1 MVGSREKNGT
11 RQTPDV
17 WTASIGHRA
26 CGHLR
31 TVASHPMTSS
41 RTRDPAYRPDLEGL
55 RGVAILLVLLC
66 HVRIPGADA
75 GFVGVDVF
83 FVLSGFLITGLL
95 VDEHERTGRI
105 GLGPFYARRARRIL
119 PAAVL
124 VLAATLLAAPLVL
137 SPLDLRRIADDGLA
151 ASLSLANI
159 RYAAD
164 ATDYFAPVDASP
176 MLHFW
181 SLAVEEQFYLL
192 WPILLL
198 TVARIGR
205 PRLAMAT
212 LATVVVAG
220 SFVLAFTL
228 TDTSGAWAYFSL
240 PTRAWQLAAGG
251 MLALGAPL
259 LGRVPNAVAA
269 AVGWLGASLLGAS
282 LVVIGPATAYPGLA
296 SLLPT
301 MGTVALIASGG
312 VVGSPGW
319 ILLARAPLRWLGRIS
334 YSLYLWHWPILVL
347 GPVALG
353 LGLASDEGGGDD
365 LAIRVGLAF
374 LAVAIAAV
382 TWRLVEEPFRRGR
395 LTLWARA
402 RGVALAGGTALI
414 LVLGSTAIGVVGDRE
429 VAAAAALDADAAS
442 TDEFSPTA
450 VLDDPVAVPSS
461 APQAEPQSP
470 STPGRRAV
478 PAPSPTTSIQPS
490 AAPRPKPRIDGA
502 LPPDLT
508 PSLARARQDTDTLR
522 ADGCG
527 LSLAGSK
534 PPACVY
540 GDPGG
545 AITVALVGDSHAA
558 HWFPAIDL
566 LARQRGWRLVPLTKF
581 SCVFV
586 DMRIWSPRLKREYTE
601 CEAWRERVVDRLV
614 ALRPDLVIVASAQ
627 ELPVVADSDD
637 DPELQGAAVARLI
650 RRIPGA
656 VAIIADTPRSD
667 HDVPACLA
675 RHPEAIER
683 CTTTRSAAFGPRYR
697 IREAKAARLSGATL
711 VDLSAVTCPTDPC
724 PPVIG
729 SMLVYRDHHH
739 LTAAFVRSLVDEL
752 GAALPVVGDGSPR
765 HEDAEDRVRRVS
777 TLPE

>member
-1 MVGSREKNGT
+1 M
-11 RQTPDV
+11 
-17 WTASIGHRA
+17 
-26 CGHLR
+26 
-31 TVASHPMTSS
+31 
-41 RTRDPAYRPDLEGL
+41 
-55 RGVAILLVLLC
+55 
-66 HVRIPGADA
+66 PGADA

-95 VDEHERTGRI
+95 VNERERTGRI
-105 GLGPFYARRARRIL
+105 GLRRVLCAPGPTHPSRCGRSCS
-119 PAAVL
+119 PT
-124 VLAATLLAAPLVL
+124 TLLAAPFVL
-137 SPLDLRRIADDGLA
+137 SPLDLRRIADDGMA
-151 ASLSLANI
+151 ASLSLANM
-159 RYAAD
+159 RFAVE

-205 PRLAMAT
+205 PRLAMAA
-212 LATVVVAG
+212 LATAVLAG
-220 SFVLAFTL
+220 SFVLSVML

-240 PTRAWQLAAGG
+240 PTRAWQLTAGG
-251 MLALGAPL
+251 LLALGAPL
-259 LGRVPNAVAA
+259 LSRAPHAVAA
-269 AVGWLGASLLGAS
+269 AVGWLGAALLGAS
-282 LVVIGPATAYPGLA
+282 LVAIGPTTAYPGLA

-301 MGTVALIASGG
+301 IGAVALIASGG
-312 VVGSPGW
+312 VVGSPGA
-319 ILLARAPLRWLGRIS
+319 IVFARAPLRWLGRIS

-353 LGLASDEGGGDD
+353 LGVGAEGGTDDD
-365 LAIRVGLAF
+365 LAIRVALAL
-374 LAVAIAAV
+374 LAVATAAV

-395 LTLWARA
+395 LVPGGRV
-402 RGVALAGGTALI
+402 RSVAVAGATALI
-414 LVLGSTAIGVVGDRE
+414 LVLGSTALGVVGDRE
-429 VAAAAALDADAAS
+429 VAAAAALDVDALS
-442 TDEFSPTA
+442 TDESLRRRCSTIRRDA
-450 VLDDPVAVPSS
+450 VERPASR
-461 APQAEPQSP
+461 ATQP
-470 STPGRRAV
+470 STPGRTAV
-478 PAPSPTTSIQPS
+478 PAPSPTASMQPS

-502 LPPDLT
+502 LPRDLT

-534 PPACVY
+534 PPDCVY
-540 GDPGG
+540 GDPAG
-545 AITVALVGDSHAA
+545 ATTVALVGDSHAA
-558 HWFPAIDL
+558 HWFPAIEL
-566 LARQRGWRLVPLTKF
+566 LARQHGWRLVPFMKF

-627 ELPVVADSDD
+627 ELPVVLASDD
-637 DPELQGAAVARLI
+637 DPKLQGAAVARLI
-650 RRIPGA
+650 KRIPGV
-656 VAIIADTPRSD
+656 VAIMVDTPRSD

-675 RHPEAIER
+675 KHPRAIER
-683 CTTTRSAAFGPRYR
+683 CTTTRSAAFGARYR
-697 IREAKAARLSGATL
+697 IREAEAARLSGATL

-739 LTAAFVRSLVDEL
+739 LTATFARSLVDRARCCAARHL
-752 GAALPVVGDGSPR
+752 G
-765 HEDAEDRVRRVS
+765 
-777 TLPE
+777 

>member
-1 MVGSREKNGT
+1 
-11 RQTPDV
+11 
-17 WTASIGHRA
+17 
-26 CGHLR
+26 
-31 TVASHPMTSS
+31 MTSS
-41 RTRDPAYRPDLEGL
+41 RTRDPGYRPDLEGL

-66 HVRIPGADA
+66 HMRIPGADA
-75 GFVGVDVF
+75 GFVGVDMF

-95 VDEHERTGRI
+95 VNERERTGRI

-124 VLAATLLAAPLVL
+124 VLATTLLAAALVL

-151 ASLSLANI
+151 ASLSLANM
-159 RYAAD
+159 RYAVD

-176 MLHFW
+176 MLQFW

-205 PRLAMAT
+205 PRLAMAA
-212 LATVVVAG
+212 LATAVLGG
-220 SFVLAFTL
+220 SFLLGSVL
-228 TDTSGAWAYFSL
+228 TDTSSAWAYFSL

-251 MLALGAPL
+251 LLALGAPL
-259 LGRVPNAVAA
+259 LGRVPNAIAA
-269 AVGWLGASLLGAS
+269 AVGWLGAALLGAS
-282 LVVIGPATAYPGLA
+282 LVVIGPTTAYPGLA

-301 MGTVALIASGG
+301 LGAVALIASGG

-353 LGLASDEGGGDD
+353 LGVAADEGRGDD
-365 LAIRVGLAF
+365 LAIRVGLAL

-395 LTLWARA
+395 LVLGGRV
-402 RGVALAGGTALI
+402 RGVAVAGATALI
-414 LVLGSTAIGVVGDRE
+414 LVLGSTALGVVGDRE
-429 VAAAAALDADAAS
+429 VAAAAALDVDALS

-450 VLDDPVAVPSS
+450 VLDDPVAVSSGPS
-461 APQAEPQSP
+461 QAEPQSP
-470 STPGRRAV
+470 STPDRTAV
-478 PAPSPTTSIQPS
+478 PAPSPTVSMQPS
-490 AAPRPKPRIDGA
+490 APPRPKPRIDGA
-502 LPPDLT
+502 LPRDLT
-508 PSLARARQDTDTLR
+508 PSLSRARQDTDTLR

-527 LSLAGSK
+527 LSLSGSK

-540 GDPGG
+540 GDPAG
-545 AITVALVGDSHAA
+545 ATTVALVGDSHAA
-558 HWFPAIDL
+558 HWFPAIEL
-566 LARQRGWRLVPLTKF
+566 LARQRGWRLVPYMKF

-614 ALRPDLVIVASAQ
+614 ALHPDLVIVASAQ
-627 ELPVVADSDD
+627 ELPVVVGSDD
-637 DPELQGAAVARLI
+637 DPTLQGAAAARLI
-650 RRIPGA
+650 KRIPGE
-656 VAIIADTPRSD
+656 VAIMVDTPRSD

-675 RHPEAIER
+675 KHPNSIER
-683 CTTTRSAAFGPRYR
+683 CTTTRSAAFGARYR
-697 IREAKAARLSGATL
+697 IREAEAARLSGATL
-711 VDLSAVTCPTDPC
+711 IDLSAVTCPTDPC
-724 PPVIG
+724 PPVVG

-739 LTAAFVRSLVDEL
+739 LTATFARSLVDEL

-765 HEDAEDRVRRVS
+765 HEDAEDRARRVS